1 MYIAY
6 CDIKLKNIL
15 VDIIEKNIIDEIM
28 QHSNLKVINFKN
40 SKIEVRR
47 NPKIEKNNITYGS
60 CYYMALLKQISNND
74 NVSF

>member
-28 QHSNLKVINFKN
+28 QHSNLKVINF
-40 SKIEVRR
+40 
-47 NPKIEKNNITYGS
+47 
-60 CYYMALLKQISNND
+60 
-74 NVSF
+74 